1 MAQQA
6 KRVSGLTIKKTY
18 ILFALVPLSIG
29 LIILGIVS
37 AAILTRNIEG
47 NIREELE
54 IASVG
59 LKEYYTYDLESE
71 TNLVDGFCEYAPEEY
86 IDKIASNTGIDLT
99 LFNKNIRFMTSIIG
113 SDGKR
118 IEGTAASQEVWSTV
132 SAGNDFYNEDV
143 VINGID
149 YYVYYLPLEVNGSI
163 VGMAFSGK
171 PATSVKAS
179 ERQLRVI
186 IICIVA
192 VLESLF
198 LILAIVLSKK
208 ISGTINE
215 VKDNIEMLSNG
226 NIDLNIDIQSH
237 VDETTTLVAS
247 AKRLSEIL
255 KKSISGIKS
264 SAETLKVSMETTSS
278 LARESSLGT
287 AKITKAMD
295 GLAIAT
301 GTMSESVMKV
311 NSNIGD
317 MGNMIDGIV
326 SSAEKLGDSSTKM
339 SKAGDEATK
348 CIKEMSASSSKSFEA
363 IKDITEMINSTNE
376 SIKKISEIVDLITG
390 VASQTNL
397 LSLNASIEASRAGE
411 AGRGFGVVATE
422 IKTLAEQ
429 SGSSAEKILSVVKE
443 ITEQSEACVKKS
455 DEVRS
460 LIENEQST
468 LELTRNKFSILEEEI
483 GVSISEI
490 STVSRATEQ
499 LNSAK
504 NMIINAVSDLSAI
517 SQETAATNQE
527 VTASIATI
535 KENVDQVSSNS
546 DRLNELSDELKESVA
561 YFK

>member
-1 MAQQA
+1 MTQQA

-37 AAILTRNIEG
+37 AVILTRNIEG

>member
-1 MAQQA
+1 MAQQT

-18 ILFALVPLSIG
+18 IMFALIPLSIG

-37 AAILTRNIEG
+37 ALILTRNIES

-59 LKEYYTYDLESE
+59 LKEYYTYDFETE

-99 LFNKNIRFMTSIIG
+99 LFNKDIRFMTSIIG

-118 IEGTAASQEVWSTV
+118 IEGTAASQEVWDTV
-132 SAGNDFYNEDV
+132 RSGNDFYNEDV

-163 VGMAFSGK
+163 IGMAFSGK

-186 IICIVA
+186 IIAIVA

-198 LILAIVLSKK
+198 LIMAIILSRK

-226 NIDLNIDIQSH
+226 NIDLNIDIKSH
-237 VDETTTLVAS
+237 VYETTTLVAS

-255 KKSISGIKS
+255 KKSISGIKN
-264 SAETLKVSMETTSS
+264 SAETLKVSMETTSM

-301 GTMSESVMKV
+301 GTMSDSVMKV

-326 SSAEKLGDSSTKM
+326 ASAEKLGDSSTKM
-339 SKAGDEATK
+339 SKAGDEATN
-348 CIKEMSASSSKSFEA
+348 CIKEMSASSSKSFAA

-390 VASQTNL
+390 IASQTNL

-460 LIENEQST
+460 LIENEQNT
-468 LELTRNKFSILEEEI
+468 LELTRNKFGILEEEI

-504 NMIINAVSDLSAI
+504 NMIINAVADLSAI

-535 KENVDQVSSNS
+535 KENVDQVSTNS
-546 DRLNELSDELKESVA
+546 DRLNELSDGLKESVA